1 MKNILVINIVL
12 LGIVELYAQ
21 EWELPTTPFYSTSA
35 MPPSGS
41 VLSQTAQT
49 DATTTLIS
57 PSMMEEEKLT
67 VQPNA
72 ALQRSR
78 PGDWND
84 PYLDLDPPIGDVPW
98 GMMLVCILIY
108 MYVLHRKSRKIPAD
122 KP

>member
-1 MKNILVINIVL
+1 M
-12 LGIVELYAQ
+12 
-21 EWELPTTPFYSTSA
+21 S
-35 MPPSGS
+35 PSGS
-41 VLSQTAQT
+41 VLSQKAQT

-72 ALQRSR
+72 APKRSR

-84 PYLDLDPPIGDVPW
+84 PFPDPIGDIPL
-98 GMMLVCILIY
+98 GMMVVCILMYTYVIY
-108 MYVLHRKSRKIPAD
+108 RKSINIPAD

>member
-1 MKNILVINIVL
+1 MKKHILVITIVL

-49 DATTTLIS
+49 SATSTLIS

-67 VQPNA
+67 V
-72 ALQRSR
+72 LQNSVPRRSR

-84 PYLDLDPPIGDVPW
+84 PFLDPIGDIPW

-108 MYVLHRKSRKIPAD
+108 LHVLHRKYRKIPAD

>member
-35 MPPSGS
+35 MLPSGS
-41 VLSQTAQT
+41 VLSQKAQT

-67 VQPNA
+67 I
-72 ALQRSR
+72 LQTSAPRRSR

-84 PYLDLDPPIGDVPW
+84 PYPNPIGDIPW

-108 MYVLHRKSRKIPAD
+108 LHVLHRKSRKIPAD
-122 KP
+122 KFRNL

>member
-35 MPPSGS
+35 MLPSGS

-49 DATTTLIS
+49 NATTTLIS

-67 VQPNA
+67 I
-72 ALQRSR
+72 LQNSVPRRSR
-78 PGDWND
+78 PRDWND
-84 PYLDLDPPIGDVPW
+84 PYPNPIGDIPW
-98 GMMLVCILIY
+98 GMMLVCILNY
-108 MYVLHRKSRKIPAD
+108 LYVLHRKSRKIPAD